1 MIYKELLEKIENG
14 DYDQYEDRVDVTI
27 EISLIECGIIRDPED
42 GECLFYKGNP
52 NPKDDDRIQLYKC
65 DVTIDDVK
73 EYLED
78 VAKDGFFSF
87 IESSRYKELERLDNE
102 NLAPIIQSINM
113 YDGYFNS

>member
-27 EISLIECGIIRDPED
+27 EISLIEYGILRNPED
-42 GECLFYKGNP
+42 GECLFYKDNP
-52 NPKDDDRIQLYKC
+52 EPDDNDRIQLYKC

-78 VAKDGFFSF
+78 ADDSFFRF
-87 IESSRYKELERLDNE
+87 IGSTRYKELERLDNE
-102 NLAPIIQSINM
+102 DLAPIISSINQW
-113 YDGYFNS
+113 DGHFNS